1 MEKIP
6 FSPPDITQAE
16 IDEVVDTLRS
26 GWITTGPKSKQFER
40 EIAAYCG
47 TDTAVCL
54 NSATASL
61 ELTLR
66 VLGIGPGDEVI
77 VPAYTYT
84 ATASPVCHVGAT
96 LVMVDSQPDCYE
108 MDYAQL
114 EKAITP
120 RTKAIIPVDV
130 GGILCDYTRIFF
142 HRGRSPGRLFTGI
155 SSAGAAG
162 ADRGDR
168 GWRAQL
174 RCGPRRHPQR
184 CMGGFHHLFF
194 PCGEESHHRRGR
206 RSDLAQGSGS
216 G

>member
-1 MEKIP
+1 MKWWIP
-6 FSPPDITQAE
+6 W
-16 IDEVVDTLRS
+16 RS

-66 VLGIGPGDEVI
+66 VLGMRPGDEVI

-130 GGILCDYTRIFF
+130 GGILCDYTRIFSIVED
-142 HRGRSPGRLFTGI
+142 R
-155 SSAGAAG
+155 
-162 ADRGDR
+162 RGDFSP
-168 GWRAQL
+168 ASL
-174 RCGPRRHPQR
+174 C
-184 CMGGFHHLFF
+184 
-194 PCGEESHHRRGR
+194 R
-206 RSDLAQGSGS
+206 RSWGGSR
-216 G
+216 

>member
-120 RTKAIIPVDV
+120 RPIGVTRRLGGLHSVPVRQMK
-130 GGILCDYTRIFF
+130 L
-142 HRGRSPGRLFTGI
+142 RSFSLQGSISFANTVITSFAPSPLLLLKDLSSPVTQSFSAPQTSTALKSSLRAMMFIVSVAPDKRET
-155 SSAGAAG
+155 SSAKV
-162 ADRGDR
+162 
-168 GWRAQL
+168 
-174 RCGPRRHPQR
+174 
-184 CMGGFHHLFF
+184 
-194 PCGEESHHRRGR
+194 
-206 RSDLAQGSGS
+206 
-216 G
+216 